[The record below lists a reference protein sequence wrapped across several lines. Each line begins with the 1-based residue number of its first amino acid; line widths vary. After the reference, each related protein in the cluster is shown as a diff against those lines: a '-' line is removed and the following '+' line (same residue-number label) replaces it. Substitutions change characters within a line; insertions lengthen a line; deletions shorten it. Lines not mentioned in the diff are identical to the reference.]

1 MYRTMVEYV
10 DHDDYKHIVNSR
22 AYFPTC
28 VSYLICFFLFR
39 MEIIEST
46 SVSDYIYNSFQQVEF
61 YFNSLNLTLKTF
73 NLY

>member
-22 AYFPTC
+22 AYFPPC

-73 NLY
+73 NLC